1 MRCML
6 IVFCVML
13 FLFVMLYSLGGNRVI
28 WAFKVNNPV
37 SNVGGWLFGLF
48 SGFAIVPRVRA

>member
-1 MRCML
+1 ML

-13 FLFVMLYSLGGNRVI
+13 FLLVMLYSLGGNRVI
-28 WAFKVNNPV
+28 WAYKINNPV